1 MTMDDTTILKMVVN
15 TLRGLLDKKDEE
27 IAELKKENEA
37 LKSLSMEK
45 PWTVEEYEKVYSKDY
60 YEGKIVHEVRIFGL
74 EAENK
79 ELEKENELLKKRLEV
94 DAVFIDSIFE
104 ED

>member
-1 MTMDDTTILKMVVN
+1 MDSVEILKIVIDKLN
-15 TLRGLLDKKDEE
+15 GLLESKNEE
-27 IAELKKENEA
+27 ISELKKENEA

-60 YEGKIVHEVRIFGL
+60 YEGKLVHEVRIFEL
-74 EAENK
+74 EAEK
-79 ELEKENELLKKRLEV
+79 AELERKNEELKKRLEV

-104 ED
+104 D

>member
-1 MTMDDTTILKMVVN
+1 MTMEYESIVKMIFS
-15 TLRGLLDKKDEE
+15 TLNELLDKKDEE
-27 IAELKKENEA
+27 IRELRKENEA

-104 ED
+104 D

>member
-1 MTMDDTTILKMVVN
+1 MIMDNVEILKIVIDKLN
-15 TLRGLLDKKDEE
+15 GLLESKNEE
-27 IAELKKENEA
+27 IAELKKENEL

-79 ELEKENELLKKRLEV
+79 ELERKNEELKKRLKV
-94 DAVFIDSIFE
+94 DAVFIDSMVE

>member
-1 MTMDDTTILKMVVN
+1 MDNIEILKIVIDKLN
-15 TLRGLLDKKDEE
+15 GLLENKNEE
-27 IAELKKENEA
+27 IAELKKENEL

-60 YEGKIVHEVRIFGL
+60 YEGKLVHEVRIFGL
-74 EAENK
+74 EAEK
-79 ELEKENELLKKRLEV
+79 AELERKNEELKKRLKV

-104 ED
+104 D

>member
-1 MTMDDTTILKMVVN
+1 MEYENIVKMVFS
-15 TLRGLLDKKDEE
+15 TLKELLDRKDEE
-27 IAELKKENEA
+27 IRELKKENEA

-60 YEGKIVHEVRIFGL
+60 YEGKLVHEVIIFGL
-74 EAENK
+74 EAEK
-79 ELEKENELLKKRLEV
+79 AELERKNEELKKRLEV

-104 ED
+104 D